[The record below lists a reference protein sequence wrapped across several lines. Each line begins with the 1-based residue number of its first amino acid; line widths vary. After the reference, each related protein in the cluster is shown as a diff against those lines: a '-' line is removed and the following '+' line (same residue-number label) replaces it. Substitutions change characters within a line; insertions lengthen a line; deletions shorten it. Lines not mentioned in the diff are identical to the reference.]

1 MIAPSWSQR
10 DRRTL
15 AIGGVTLGAL
25 LGVGRGLPAWREWGG
40 AKRDVAFDALRQ
52 AAFAT
57 KGAKLLPA
65 LTESLALREQRLAE
79 VDAMILRGAT
89 IPEAGA
95 SLAGVLSDYADD
107 RAIRLVSVQ
116 VRPDSGAKDGFARVA
131 VRATGV
137 GDVAG
142 ITSLLQDIESG
153 APILAV
159 RELVITQPDPAGLD
173 GRAEALRFEMLIEG
187 LASIGARK
195 KIR

>member
-1 MIAPSWSQR
+1 MIALSWSRR

-15 AIGGVTLGAL
+15 AIGGVTLAAL
-25 LGVGRGLPAWREWGG
+25 LGVGRGLPAWGEWGA
-40 AKRDVAFDALRQ
+40 AKREVALDALRQ
-52 AAFAT
+52 AAIAT

-65 LTESLALREQRLAE
+65 LTESLALHEQRLAE
-79 VDAMILRGAT
+79 VDTMILRGAT

-95 SLAGVLSDYADD
+95 SLASVLSDYADD

-116 VRPDSGAKDGFARVA
+116 VRPDSGAKGGLARVA

-159 RELVITQPDPAGLD
+159 RELVITQPDPAGRD
-173 GRAEALRFEMLIEG
+173 GRAEALH
-187 LASIGARK
+187 STC
-195 KIR
+195 